1 MNIYLLRHGEAEARA
16 HNDPA
21 RQLTA
26 RGKLEIEQVAQ
37 QFAARDI
44 RLDRCLASPYLRASQ
59 TASLFLRFTAPD
71 LPVETADILTPEVR
85 ASAVMDFLDGMREQH
100 VLLVSHN
107 PLLSELCALLTDG
120 DISHMHI
127 LRTSELVCVAFEV
140 MGLGMA
146 TTPFRLLP
154 EALTWHS

>member
-21 RQLTA
+21 RPLTA

-37 QFAARDI
+37 QFAARHI
-44 RLDRCLASPYLRASQ
+44 SLDRCFASPYLRASQ
-59 TASLFLRFTAPD
+59 TASLFLQFTAPN
-71 LPVETADILTPEVR
+71 LPVETVDVLTPEVR
-85 ASAVMDFLDGMREQH
+85 ASAVIDFLDGVREQH

-127 LRTSELVCVAFEV
+127 LRTSELVCVASDV
-140 MGLGMA
+140 MGLGVA
-146 TTPFRLLP
+146 TIPFRLLP